1 MVLPSTVAPGR
12 SLGWSPAGVGRR
24 GGVSGVGF
32 APANPRFLGE
42 AKVGLGR
49 LAAVPSELL
58 IALLVGVVGLGAAL
72 LAALGKVTRLAD
84 RQTEQLAR
92 RAIAQAIVCRQSSGR
107 LARIGLAISPRRSS
121 LIPFHRAL
129 VPADRPEDGRR
140 APLQGSGGGYR
151 ADL

>member
-1 MVLPSTVAPGR
+1 LDSI
-12 SLGWSPAGVGRR
+12 
-24 GGVSGVGF
+24 GF
-32 APANPRFLGE
+32 PP
-42 AKVGLGR
+42 
-49 LAAVPSELL
+49 VPSELL

-129 VPADRPEDGRR
+129 VQADRPEDGRG
-140 APLQGSGGGYR
+140 APLKGSGRGYK